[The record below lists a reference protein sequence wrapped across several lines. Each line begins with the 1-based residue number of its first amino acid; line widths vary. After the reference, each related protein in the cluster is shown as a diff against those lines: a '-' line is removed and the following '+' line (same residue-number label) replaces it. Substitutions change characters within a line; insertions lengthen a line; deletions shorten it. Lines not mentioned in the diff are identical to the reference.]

1 MSNILASLTNAGN
14 ALDVFQQ
21 ALTVVQNNV
30 DNSSTPGY
38 ATQTLNLVAEPLDVA
53 GGLTGGVAS
62 QGLQDSRD
70 DYVEEQVQQQTSTLG
85 LYTAQ
90 AQATGT
96 IQSFFDVTGAGGVPA
111 ALNNLLSAFSAW
123 SATPT
128 DPTAEQTVLSNA
140 QSLATSINGLAN
152 SLSSTSQQLDTQISS
167 TVSQINSIAAQIQQ
181 YNEQELKSPTP
192 DPGAEANLY
201 AALDNLSQLT
211 NFSTVKQSDGTITVM
226 LGGGDPLVMG
236 TQVNDLS
243 ASDAVAT
250 NPPPTYPNSPPS
262 AVITDSQGNDVTS
275 QITSGQLGGL
285 LDTRNRVLGSLLGN
299 AQQQGTLNQFAQTL
313 ADTVN
318 QILESGTVST
328 ATGAAAGTALFTYD
342 TTNATNV
349 AASLSLN
356 PAITPSELAPVD
368 WVGSSPNANGN
379 ATQLADL
386 GNAGNTAGNISGM
399 NLVQFLAQMASDI
412 GQENQTATTNQ
423 TTQQQIVSQATTLR
437 NQVSGVS
444 LDAQATDVLQ
454 FQRAY
459 QASAQVLTVINDILD
474 TTMNMMTVTT

>member
-1 MSNILASLTNAGN
+1 L
-14 ALDVFQQ
+14 
-21 ALTVVQNNV
+21 
-30 DNSSTPGY
+30 
-38 ATQTLNLVAEPLDVA
+38 
-53 GGLTGGVAS
+53 
-62 QGLQDSRD
+62 
-70 DYVEEQVQQQTSTLG
+70 
-85 LYTAQ
+85 
-90 AQATGT
+90 
-96 IQSFFDVTGAGGVPA
+96 
-111 ALNNLLSAFSAW
+111 
-123 SATPT
+123 
-128 DPTAEQTVLSNA
+128 
-140 QSLATSINGLAN
+140 
-152 SLSSTSQQLDTQISS
+152 
-167 TVSQINSIAAQIQQ
+167 
-181 YNEQELKSPTP
+181 QELKSPTA

-211 NFSTVKQSDGTITVM
+211 NFSAVKQSDGTITVM
-226 LGGGDPLVMG
+226 LGGGDPLVIG

-243 ASDAVAT
+243 SSDAVAT
-250 NPPPTYPNSPPS
+250 NPPPTYPNSPPT

-328 ATGAAAGTALFTYD
+328 TAGAAAGTALFTYD
-342 TTNATNV
+342 TSNATNV

-368 WVGSSPNANGN
+368 SSGNVNGN
-379 ATQLADL
+379 AQQLADL
-386 GNAGNTAGNISGM
+386 GNAGNTAGNINGM
-399 NLVQFLAQMASDI
+399 NLVQFLGQMSSDI

-423 TTQQQIVSQATTLR
+423 TTQQQIAAQATTLR

-459 QASAQVLTVINDILD
+459 QAAAQVLTVINDMLD
-474 TTMNMMTVTT
+474 TTINMMTVTQ

>member
-38 ATQTLNLVAEPLDVA
+38 ATQTLNLVAQPLDVTS
-53 GGLTGGVAS
+53 GLTGGVAS

-70 DYVEEQVQQQTSTLG
+70 NYVEEQVQQQTSTLG

-96 IQSFFDVTGAGGVPA
+96 VQSLFDVTGTGGVPA

-123 SATPT
+123 SASPN
-128 DPTAEQTVLSNA
+128 DPTAEQTVLSSA

-211 NFSTVKQSDGTITVM
+211 NFSAVKQSDGTITVM
-226 LGGGDPLVMG
+226 LGGGDPLVIG

-243 ASDAVAT
+243 ASDAVAS
-250 NPPPTYPNSPPS
+250 NPPATYPNSPPS
-262 AVITDSQGNDVTS
+262 AVITDSQGNDVTA

-318 QILESGTVST
+318 GILESGTVST
-328 ATGAAAGTALFTYD
+328 AAGAAAGTALFTYD

-349 AASLSLN
+349 AASLALN

-368 WVGSSPNANGN
+368 SSGNANGN
-379 ATQLADL
+379 AQQLADL
-386 GNAGNTAGNISGM
+386 GNAGNTAGNINGM
-399 NLVQFLAQMASDI
+399 NLVQYLAQMASDI

-423 TTQQQIVSQATTLR
+423 NTQQQIVAQATTLR

-459 QASAQVLTVINDILD
+459 QASAQVLTVINDVLD
-474 TTMNMMTVTT
+474 TTINMMTVTT